1 MEVNAHGEVTRKYRK
16 AAMLDRELAR
26 GTEEERAL
34 QEAFEAKEAR
44 QRAAA
49 RGAGQRRRLGSAG
62 LRKVTLMFDGR
73 ARGMPTSSLGA
84 VFELTLPASWDAKP
98 CRKLLKHFVR
108 SYAIK
113 YPDEPPLREAC
124 LELLRED
131 GGPVAPD
138 AVIGET
144 LGGGDGVAEELAV
157 AFTASGDRVA
167 NAPVV
172 IMLGDTAG
180 SREKKN

>member
-113 YPDEPPLREAC
+113 YPDDGRWMM
-124 LELLRED
+124 LE
-131 GGPVAPD
+131 VASTPS
-138 AVIGET
+138 AVNEK
-144 LGGGDGVAEELAV
+144 
-157 AFTASGDRVA
+157 
-167 NAPVV
+167 
-172 IMLGDTAG
+172 
-180 SREKKN
+180 REKHWRLPRKKK